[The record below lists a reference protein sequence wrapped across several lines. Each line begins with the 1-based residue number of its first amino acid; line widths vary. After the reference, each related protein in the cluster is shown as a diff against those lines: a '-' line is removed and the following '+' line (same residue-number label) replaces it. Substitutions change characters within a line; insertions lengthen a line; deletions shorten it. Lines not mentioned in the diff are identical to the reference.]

1 MEYYRLA
8 LYIIFGIL
16 PSLIWLLYYL
26 AKDMH
31 PEPKKMILKVFFWGA
46 VATIPTLFFQI
57 IFTEALNQFQYLSV
71 FYSPEIS
78 GYLPA
83 INNLTKWFVIIA
95 FTEELFK
102 YLVVRWIVFQSGELD
117 EPLDIMLYMVV
128 AALGFATLENTLYLF
143 SPIDGLSFDM
153 VLKTTVIISFLRFI
167 GATFLHT
174 LCSGLVGYFMALS
187 SLRLKHRFRLTILGL
202 FLAVLLHGLYNFS
215 IINLRFPF
223 NVAIPG
229 LVIFGLAAFMIYD
242 FDGIKKFKS
251 IVKLKS

>member
-16 PSLIWLLYYL
+16 PSLIWLWYYL

-46 VATIPTLFFQI
+46 LATLPTLFFQI
-57 IFTEALNQFQYLSV
+57 IASEALNQFQYLSI

-83 INNLTKWFVIIA
+83 INSFAKWFLVIA
-95 FTEELFK
+95 LTEELFK
-102 YLVVRWIVFQSGELD
+102 YLVVRLIVFKSGELD

-128 AALGFATLENTLYLF
+128 SALGFAALENMLYLF
-143 SPIDGLSFDM
+143 SPIDGLSFDV
-153 VLKTTVIISFLRFI
+153 VLKTTILISFLRFI

-174 LCSGLVGYFMALS
+174 LCAALVGYFMALS
-187 SLRLKHRFRLTILGL
+187 SLRARHRFRLTILGL

-215 IINLRFPF
+215 IMNLPYPF

-229 LVIFGLAAFMIYD
+229 LVIFGLAMFMVYD
-242 FDGIKKFKS
+242 FNGIKKIKS
-251 IVKLKS
+251 IVKL

>member
-102 YLVVRWIVFQSGELD
+102 YLVVRS
-117 EPLDIMLYMVV
+117 
-128 AALGFATLENTLYLF
+128 LGFATLENTLYLF

-229 LVIFGLAAFMIYD
+229 LVIFGLAAFMMYD

-251 IVKLKS
+251 IVKI